1 MRRDN
6 ESRTTERGGP
16 RGRRSIDPRQARMA
30 VPTVEGGEVR
40 PREASL
46 KGATDADG
54 VARRESRGEFST
66 PRKLY
71 PNRGFAFFS
80 HNIYIKTAPARVCL
94 QKEKS

>member
-30 VPTVEGGEVR
+30 APTVGGAGVR
-40 PREASL
+40 SREASL

-54 VARRESRGEFST
+54 VATRDSRGEFSR

-80 HNIYIKTAPARVCL
+80 HNMYIKTAPASVCF